1 MDDVD
6 GPDVAAA
13 VYEELLSSDANELDL
28 ERVPYALDV
37 AVAKMRQRGLSA
49 SRWAPYLHIGA

>member
-6 GPDVAAA
+6 GPDVAEA
-13 VYEELLSSDANELDL
+13 VYEELLSSDTDELDL
-28 ERVPYALDV
+28 DLVPYALDQ
-37 AVAKMRQRGLSA
+37 AVLKMRQKRLSA